1 MDFSDPD
8 KLALLSPFELKD
20 ALMQRAAQSNQLM
33 LNAGRGNPN
42 FLATTP
48 RHGFFQF
55 GLFAMSEAERSYMYM
70 QHVGGFPKREGIEAR
85 FELFAKQHEN
95 VAGVRFIEAAVSYI
109 RDQMGLNAGDFI
121 YEMCEAILGC
131 NYPVPDRMLV
141 MSEVIIGKYIHEEM
155 IGTYPFVGSFDMYA
169 LEGGTAAMTYLFASL
184 KANHV
189 INAGDTIA
197 LGMPIF
203 TPYIEIPQLSDY
215 NLVLLSVDAPQS
227 NNWQFTHEEL
237 DKLLD
242 PKVKAFFL
250 VNPSNPPS
258 VKIGDDTLHYIAE
271 IVKKRPDLIILTDD
285 VYATFADNFVSLF
298 AICPYN
304 TILVYSFSK
313 YFGATGWRM
322 GVVATHEHNLIDA
335 MIAALPKSKREQ
347 LNHRYSSITTSPDDL
362 KFIDRLVAD
371 SRTVAL
377 NHTAGLSTPVQ
388 AQMTLFSLFCLM
400 DEPGAY
406 KAEMKRIVLRR
417 KEALYRELGLP
428 MPYDAN
434 SVRYYHLIDLEDL
447 ATQMHGAE
455 FVKWMLSQLK
465 PNQALFR
472 LAEETGVILLPGK
485 GFGTPHPSWRVSL
498 ANLNEYDYANIG
510 KAIRK
515 LSQEYYERFVDAT
528 GAKVPTP
535 ADKAAENAAVN
546 AGAEQSPAKAPAE
559 GNKGKRAKK

>member
-1 MDFSDPD
+1 MNFSDPE

-20 ALMQRAAQSNQLM
+20 ALMQRAVQSNQLM

-55 GLFAMSEAERSYMYM
+55 GLFAMTEAERSYMYM
-70 QHVGGFPKREGIEAR
+70 DHVGGFPKREGIEAR
-85 FELFAKQHEN
+85 FELFAKQHES
-95 VAGVRFIEAAVSYI
+95 VPGVRFIESAVSYI
-109 RDQMGLNAGDFI
+109 RDQMGLDAGDFI

-131 NYPVPDRMLV
+131 NYPVPDRMLK
-141 MSEVIIGKYIHEEM
+141 MSEEIIGKYIHTEM
-155 IGTYPFVGSFDMYA
+155 IGSYPFVGKFDMYA

-189 INAGDTIA
+189 INEGDTIA

-203 TPYIEIPQLSDY
+203 TPYIEIPELSDY
-215 NLVLLSVDAPQS
+215 NLKTIHIDAPQS
-227 NNWQFTHEEL
+227 NKWQYTHEEL

-258 VKIGDDTLHYIAE
+258 VKIDEDTLQYIAE

-322 GVVATHEHNLIDA
+322 GIVATHEDNIIDA
-335 MIAALPKSKREQ
+335 AIAELPEAKSKQ
-347 LNHRYSSITTSPDDL
+347 LDKRYSSITTAPRSL

-388 AQMTLFSLFCLM
+388 AQMTLFSIFCLM

-428 MPYDAN
+428 MPYDNN
-434 SVRYYHLIDLEDL
+434 SVRYYHLLDLEEL
-447 ATQMHGAE
+447 AEQMYGSE
-455 FVKWMLSQLK
+455 FVIWMLGRLK
-465 PNQALFR
+465 PNEALFR
-472 LAEETGVILLPGK
+472 LAEETGVILLPGR

-510 KAIRK
+510 KAIRR
-515 LSQEYYERFVDAT
+515 LSQEYYEKFVEAT
-528 GAKVPTP
+528 NADVPSPAAKAVKTV
-535 ADKAAENAAVN
+535 KAA
-546 AGAEQSPAKAPAE
+546 GATPKPKAKA
-559 GNKGKRAKK
+559 KKKS

>member
-1 MDFSDPD
+1 MNFSDPE

-20 ALMQRAAQSNQLM
+20 ALMQRAVQSNQLM

-55 GLFAMSEAERSYMYM
+55 GLFAMTEAERSYMYM
-70 QHVGGFPKREGIEAR
+70 DHVGGFPKREGIEAR
-85 FELFAKQHEN
+85 FELFAKQHES
-95 VAGVRFIEAAVSYI
+95 VPGVRFIESAVSYI
-109 RDQMGLNAGDFI
+109 RDQMGLDAGDFI

-131 NYPVPDRMLV
+131 NYPVPDRMLK
-141 MSEVIIGKYIHEEM
+141 MSEEIIGKYIHTEM
-155 IGTYPFVGSFDMYA
+155 IGSYPFVGKFDMYA

-189 INAGDTIA
+189 INEGDTIA

-203 TPYIEIPQLSDY
+203 TPYIEIPELSDY
-215 NLVLLSVDAPQS
+215 NLKTIHIDAPQS
-227 NNWQFTHEEL
+227 NKWQYTHEEL

-258 VKIGDDTLHYIAE
+258 VKIDEDTLQYIAE

-322 GVVATHEHNLIDA
+322 GIVATHEDNIIDA
-335 MIAALPKSKREQ
+335 AIAELPEAKSKQ
-347 LNHRYSSITTSPDDL
+347 LDKRYSSITTAPRSL

-388 AQMTLFSLFCLM
+388 AQMTLFSIFCLM

-428 MPYDAN
+428 MPYDNN
-434 SVRYYHLIDLEDL
+434 SVRYYHLLDLEEL
-447 ATQMHGAE
+447 AEQMYGSE
-455 FVKWMLSQLK
+455 FVIWMLGRLK
-465 PNQALFR
+465 PNEALFR
-472 LAEETGVILLPGK
+472 LAEETGVILLPGR

-510 KAIRK
+510 KAIRR
-515 LSQEYYERFVDAT
+515 LSQEYYEKFVEAT
-528 GAKVPTP
+528 NADVPSPAAKAVKTV
-535 ADKAAENAAVN
+535 KAA
-546 AGAEQSPAKAPAE
+546 GAIPKPKAKA
-559 GNKGKRAKK
+559 KKKS

>member
-20 ALMQRAAQSNQLM
+20 ALIQSARQNNKLM

-42 FLATTP
+42 FVATKP

-55 GLFAMSEAERSYMYM
+55 GLFAMTEAERSYIYM
-70 QHVGGFPKREGIEAR
+70 DGVGGFPHREGIEAR
-85 FELFAKQHEN
+85 FELFAKNHAD
-95 VAGVRFIEAAVSYI
+95 VPGVRFIEAAVSYV
-109 RDQMGLNAGDFI
+109 RDQLGMSAGDFI

-131 NYPVPDRMLV
+131 NYPVPDRMLRMTERIV
-141 MSEVIIGKYIHEEM
+141 GNYLHKEM
-155 IGTYPFVGSFDMYA
+155 IGTHPFVGHFDMYA
-169 LEGGTAAMTYLFASL
+169 VEGGTAAMTYLFGSL

-189 INAGDTIA
+189 IKDGDTIA

-203 TPYIEIPQLSDY
+203 TPYIEIPHLAEF
-215 NLVLLSVDAPQS
+215 NLVEVAIDAPQS
-227 NNWQFTHEEL
+227 NNWQYTKKEL

-258 VKIGDDTLHYIAE
+258 VKIDDKTLAYIAE

-285 VYATFADNFVSLF
+285 VYATFADNFTSLF

-322 GVVATHEHNLIDA
+322 GVVATHKQNVIDELIANLPEKTA
-335 MIAALPKSKREQ
+335 RQ
-347 LNHRYSSITTSPDDL
+347 LDQRYSSITTAPRSI

-377 NHTAGLSTPVQ
+377 NHTAGLSTPIQ
-388 AQMTLFSLFCLM
+388 AQMTLFSLYSLM
-400 DEPGAY
+400 DEAGSY
-406 KAEMKRIVLRR
+406 KASMKRIVLRR

-428 MPYDAN
+428 MPVDVN
-434 SVRYYHLIDLEDL
+434 SVRYYHLLDLEL
-447 ATQMHGAE
+447 LSAQMHGPE
-455 FVKWMLSQLK
+455 FSKWLLTRLK
-465 PNQALFR
+465 PNEALFR

-485 GFGTPHPSWRVSL
+485 GFGASHPSGRVSL

-510 KAIRK
+510 RAIRK
-515 LSQEYYERFVDAT
+515 MASEYFALFEQEK
-528 GAKVPTP
+528 GKGKP
-535 ADKAAENAAVN
+535 KAVK
-546 AGAEQSPAKAPAE
+546 PAKA
-559 GNKGKRAKK
+559 KRKV

>member
-1 MDFSDPD
+1 M
-8 KLALLSPFELKD
+8 
-20 ALMQRAAQSNQLM
+20 
-33 LNAGRGNPN
+33 
-42 FLATTP
+42 T
-48 RHGFFQF
+48 
-55 GLFAMSEAERSYMYM
+55 EAERSYMYM

-85 FELFAKQHEN
+85 FELFAKQHET
-95 VAGVRFIEAAVSYI
+95 VPGVRFIEAAVSYV

-141 MSEVIIGKYIHEEM
+141 MSEVIVGKHIHEEM
-155 IGTYPFVGSFDMYA
+155 IGTYPFVGNFDMYA

-189 INAGDTIA
+189 ISAGDTIA

-215 NLVLLSVDAPQS
+215 NLVLLSVDAPQY
-227 NNWQFTHEEL
+227 NKWQFTHEEL

-258 VKIGDDTLHYIAE
+258 VKIDDETLHYIAE

-322 GVVATHEHNLIDA
+322 GVVATHEDNIIDA
-335 MIAALPKSKREQ
+335 KIAALPKAKREQ
-347 LNHRYSSITTSPDDL
+347 LNHRYSSITTAPEKL

-428 MPYDAN
+428 LPYDAN
-434 SVRYYHLIDLEDL
+434 SVRYYHLIDLEEL

-455 FVKWMLSQLK
+455 FVKWMLGQLK

-515 LSQEYYERFVDAT
+515 LSQEYYDRFVEAT

-535 ADKAAENAAVN
+535 AAKAAENAAAN
-546 AGAEQSPAKAPAE
+546 AGVKGAADETPKALAKP
-559 GNKGKRAKK
+559 KRTKK